1 MARELRV
8 NQAIRAREVRVIDED
23 GTQLGVFLTREA
35 LRVAAERGLDLVEV
49 APNATP
55 PVCRLMDYG
64 RYKYEQAKQ
73 EREARRHQR
82 LVDIKE
88 VKLRPNIDDHDFE
101 VKVRNAERFLREGNK
116 VKCTVMFRGREIVHS
131 SLGLEL
137 LQQLQGRVQDL
148 AVVEQEPRVEGR
160 NMVMFL
166 SPKPSAVKQRA
177 GGPQHGDEESKPGGG
192 GEAARAGAE

>member
-1 MARELRV
+1 MRV

-116 VKCTVMFRGREIVHS
+116 VKCTIMFRGREIVHS
-131 SLGLEL
+131 SLGLQL
-137 LQQLQGRVQDL
+137 LRQLQGRVQDL

-166 SPKPSAVKQRA
+166 SPKPSAVKQRT
-177 GGPQHGDEESKPGGG
+177 GGAQRAEEESRPGGG
-192 GEAARAGAE
+192 GETARAGAE

>member
-1 MARELRV
+1 MRV
-8 NQAIRAREVRVIDED
+8 NQAIRAREVRVIDAD
-23 GTQLGVFLTREA
+23 GEQLGVFLTREA

-64 RYKYEQAKQ
+64 RYKYEQAKH

-101 VKVRNAERFLREGNK
+101 VKARNAERFLREGNK
-116 VKCTVMFRGREIVHS
+116 VKCTIMFRGREIVHS
-131 SLGLEL
+131 SLGLQL
-137 LQQLQGRVQDL
+137 LQQLVERVQDL
-148 AVVEQEPRVEGR
+148 AVVEQQPRVEGR
-160 NMVMFL
+160 NMVMLL
-166 SPKPSAVKQRA
+166 SPKPNAVRQRA
-177 GGPQHGDEESKPGGG
+177 GGSPQGEEETKPSEG
-192 GEAARAGAE
+192 GEAAGAGSQ